1 MVTIV
6 RRGGSMS
13 SVKDIHSSE
22 VKKGRSIRK
31 KLIFIFGVLIILTST
46 AEITQSV
53 RLARKAVKEKIT
65 NHLKDKAA
73 DVSTIISSRINQFF
87 LTLEKFA
94 VMPYV
99 AHTEIPYQEK
109 VKQLAKHIT
118 RDKNIKLFGLCD
130 LQGFVHYSD
139 GRSANAASQA
149 WFQKASK
156 GEQFVGSPRLYEN
169 DRSLVMQFAVPIY
182 DNSHAVTALL
192 PISPILSSK

>member
-1 MVTIV
+1 
-6 RRGGSMS
+6 MS
-13 SVKDIHSSE
+13 SIRRVHDSE
-22 VKKGRSIRK
+22 AKKGHSIRK

-73 DVSTIISSRINQFF
+73 DVSTIINSRINQFF
-87 LTLEKFA
+87 LMLEKFA
-94 VMPYV
+94 AMSYV
-99 AHTEIPYQEK
+99 AHTEVPYQEK
-109 VKQLAKHIT
+109 INQLAKQIV

-130 LQGFVHYSD
+130 LRGFVHYSD
-139 GRSANAASQA
+139 GRSENAASQT

-156 GEQFVGSPRLYEN
+156 REQFVGSPHLYEN
-169 DRSLVMQFAVPIY
+169 DSSLVMQFAVPIY
-182 DNSHAVTALL
+182 DDSHAVTALL

>member
-1 MVTIV
+1 MNSI
-6 RRGGSMS
+6 RRAH
-13 SVKDIHSSE
+13 DSE
-22 VKKGRSIRK
+22 SKKGHSIRK

-65 NHLKDKAA
+65 NHLRDKAT
-73 DVSTIISSRINQFF
+73 DVATIINSKIDYFF

-94 VMPYV
+94 TMPYV
-99 AHTEIPYQEK
+99 AHSEIPYQEK
-109 VKQLAKHIT
+109 INQLTKQIA
-118 RDKNIKLFGLCD
+118 RDKNIVLFGLCD
-130 LQGFVHYSD
+130 LKGFVHYSD
-139 GRSANAASQA
+139 GHTANAASQA